1 MNPFNLLILALAF
14 VGLFCVIWAV
24 ADTIWTILVIIF
36 RLFVRRVNRHKVLL
50 VTNKIGSPKLAVL
63 HSGQYVRF
71 WPLFNRIGFLPT
83 TIDYTVDVRAK
94 TKDGVQGVRTLRAR
108 HTLAEGFDLNDL
120 QILEDEEVL
129 GKALTEIA
137 LDETS
142 KLTIF
147 EISDQYFVNSANFD
161 KMNQLF
167 QSHHMRLDSMLYSS
181 FVLSSSKSE
190 ITE

>member
-14 VGLFCVIWAV
+14 VGLVCVIWAV
-24 ADTIWTILVIIF
+24 ADTVWTILVLIF
-36 RLFVRRVNRHKVLL
+36 RLFVRGVSRHKVLL
-50 VTNKIGSPKLAVL
+50 VTNKIGSPKLSVL
-63 HSGQYVRF
+63 HSGQYLRF

-83 TIDYTVDVRAK
+83 TIDYTVDVVAK
-94 TKDGVQGVRTLRAR
+94 TKDSVQGVRTLRAR
-108 HTLAEGFDLNDL
+108 YTLAEGFDLNDL
-120 QILEDEEVL
+120 QLIEDDEVL
-129 GKALTEIA
+129 GKAMTEIV

-161 KMNQLF
+161 KMNSLF

-190 ITE
+190 TA